1 MSDEKDKLKIA
12 AQRAARVVVAQKDL
26 SKEVPLDK
34 ALPPEELED
43 EEQEAEEENGPT
55 PQRLVLK

>member
-26 SKEVPLDK
+26 SAEIPL
-34 ALPPEELED
+34 AQAIPPEDLD
-43 EEQEAEEENGPT
+43 EEEAEAEEEDSLLPNVT
-55 PQRLVLK
+55 T